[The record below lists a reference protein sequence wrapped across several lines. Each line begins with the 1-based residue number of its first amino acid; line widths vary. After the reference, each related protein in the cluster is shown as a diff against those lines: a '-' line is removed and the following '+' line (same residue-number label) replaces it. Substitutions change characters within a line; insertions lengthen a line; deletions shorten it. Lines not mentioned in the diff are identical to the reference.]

1 LTRRWGLV
9 VIAVAASLLV
19 AGCAPELATV
29 VAATTPTPTA
39 DATTLAVSNVD
50 LDKEFRTIVDAS
62 CDKAYEVGVTETL
75 VGKDSRLVLVP
86 QSEAYN
92 DFTAAVVNDAG
103 GITPI
108 WSTEEFAVCID
119 SINFSMS
126 EDGGSTYAIAV
137 SGDFAAG
144 KLRSEY
150 IVEDYGTFITD
161 YVIVDGLIIEVT
173 SETPGATT
181 TKTIRYGMPS
191 EIDIERFREAIDS
204 FLESE

>member
-1 LTRRWGLV
+1 MTYRWGALSL
-9 VIAVAASLLV
+9 AVSAGLLL
-19 AGCAPELATV
+19 AGCASEPSV
-29 VAATTPTPTA
+29 VDTTPSPTSDSPQTPA
-39 DATTLAVSNVD
+39 AEVDIDA
-50 LDKEFRTIVDAS
+50 EFRTIVDAS
-62 CDKAYEVGVTETL
+62 CDRAYEVGVTETL

-126 EDGGSTYAIAV
+126 EEGGSEYAITV

-144 KLRSEY
+144 QLRSEY
-150 IVEDYGTFITD
+150 TVEDYGVFVTD
-161 YVIVDGLIIEVT
+161 YVIVDGLITEVT
-173 SETPGATT
+173 TT
-181 TKTIRYGMPS
+181 TPESTSAKTVRYGMPS
-191 EIDIERFREAIDS
+191 DADVRHFQEAIDA
-204 FLESE
+204 FLADQ

>member
-1 LTRRWGLV
+1 MTNRWGALTL
-9 VIAVAASLLV
+9 AVSASLLLV
-19 AGCAPELATV
+19 GCAPESSV
-29 VAATTPTPTA
+29 VVTTPSPTSDSSQKPA
-39 DATTLAVSNVD
+39 AEVDFDA
-50 LDKEFRTIVDAS
+50 EFRTIVDAS
-62 CDKAYEVGVTETL
+62 CDKAYEIGVTETL

-137 SGDFAAG
+137 SGDLAAG
-144 KLRSEY
+144 TLRSEY
-150 IVEDYGTFITD
+150 SVEDYGTFITD
-161 YVIVDGLIIEVT
+161 YVIVDGLITEVT
-173 SETPGATT
+173 SQTPGATT
-181 TKTIRYGMPS
+181 VKTIRYGMPS
-191 EIDIERFREAIDS
+191 DVDIEHFRKAIDL
-204 FLESE
+204 FMASE